1 MMKGKY
7 IILTLAAIAC
17 ISCNKE
23 DRGRRDDG
31 RDPSREPVPE
41 SSFVENPAWT
51 ITYTGREALLS
62 DELTYVVD
70 ALHVKS
76 TDSGSWFL
84 DVVSANDYLTE
95 YNNKLESFI
104 SASVKAA
111 KEGGYLE
118 VENADADIVF
128 DILDEGGCN
137 WIAIA
142 YGCDDKGN
150 LTGEYTSL
158 NFTTQAIELRKTDD
172 FKMSYKGRQ
181 TIVEDGKDVD
191 VDVVSVTSS
200 KPYSYYVY
208 LAYPEYIAD
217 EFDGNYYDFFN
228 SVVDEVYDSLGEGE
242 YFADAIYYDK
252 TLDIQFDRLRSG
264 SWTAYAIGLDAAGN
278 FLGYWSEYAFSVAEE
293 KPTDEFNRW
302 LGTWEISD
310 GDISFDLKVSN
321 SESNIAYLVSGW
333 EVGKRSEDKDMNEY
347 TATFSFETRFDRGTG
362 DMVFYNQYIGL
373 PYTVDDYTYDLYLLG
388 IYLQGGNE
396 CVNENVCDIARATL
410 QSDAKA
416 TVIGLSYGGNDFIT
430 MRYVDLCRDESITDA
445 FTYGLTVPYF
455 PMTMTWKS
463 SDTGSR
469 AAASAASRD
478 RIGTALPKTAGS
490 ADQLKKSAG
499 KSAGKADIRK
509 ASGTVVRGSSPAPR
523 RAASRGDSPRKA
535 LSSPFRSRD

>member
-150 LTGEYTSL
+150 LTGL
-158 NFTTQAIELRKTDD
+158 DDQIKTLKESSPYL
-172 FKMSYKGRQ
+172 FA
-181 TIVEDGKDVD
+181 EDG
-191 VDVVSVTSS
+191 
-200 KPYSYYVY
+200 
-208 LAYPEYIAD
+208 
-217 EFDGNYYDFFN
+217 
-228 SVVDEVYDSLGEGE
+228 
-242 YFADAIYYDK
+242 
-252 TLDIQFDRLRSG
+252 
-264 SWTAYAIGLDAAGN
+264 
-278 FLGYWSEYAFSVAEE
+278 
-293 KPTDEFNRW
+293 
-302 LGTWEISD
+302 
-310 GDISFDLKVSN
+310 
-321 SESNIAYLVSGW
+321 
-333 EVGKRSEDKDMNEY
+333 
-347 TATFSFETRFDRGTG
+347 
-362 DMVFYNQYIGL
+362 
-373 PYTVDDYTYDLYLLG
+373 
-388 IYLQGGNE
+388 GG
-396 CVNENVCDIARATL
+396 
-410 QSDAKA
+410 Q
-416 TVIGLSYGGNDFIT
+416 
-430 MRYVDLCRDESITDA
+430 
-445 FTYGLTVPYF
+445 
-455 PMTMTWKS
+455 
-463 SDTGSR
+463 
-469 AAASAASRD
+469 
-478 RIGTALPKTAGS
+478 
-490 ADQLKKSAG
+490 SAG
-499 KSAGKADIRK
+499 RARERRGAERELHHPAG
-509 ASGTVVRGSSPAPR
+509 
-523 RAASRGDSPRKA
+523 
-535 LSSPFRSRD
+535 L